1 MIGKVQSTIH
11 QFLQQL
17 ALTEDERTERLA
29 LSRKILNAFVPIV
42 LSTIL
47 LSGVLTGNWNN
58 VVLATTCAILASA
71 VVYFSISHG
80 WYYGTIFLINIAI
93 FIIVFLIALNS
104 RPPHIEI
111 VYVLMSPLVAS
122 IFLSASMTGLMGVLA
137 IIVIAVF
144 AIWMTPSMP
153 SGIAVDLVGFVT
165 ICTTFIVAVGYRRR
179 QFENTRNEF
188 LLQQERLKMMQFMV
202 SSISHD
208 FRTPLSIIHNN
219 LYLLERDPSP
229 DKASTRIEKI
239 RHQANHLEQMVDDNL
254 TLSRMEIAE
263 KRQHPFDL
271 VPIVQE
277 TVEQFQIVADERKIK
292 LSVSQIEAQAIIT
305 GDANLWER
313 VLTNLIQNAL
323 NYSDADGT
331 TIVSLVQQADD
342 YVICVKDSGMGIPPD
357 KIKHIFDPFY
367 RVDPSRRPATG
378 GTGLGLAIVKK
389 VVDDHQATITVD
401 SIVGKGTEFIIT
413 IPHHQ
418 ANAT

>member
-1 MIGKVQSTIH
+1 MSASFT
-11 QFLQQL
+11 
-17 ALTEDERTERLA
+17 
-29 LSRKILNAFVPIV
+29 SV
-42 LSTIL
+42 LVYFAIRRRWYYRTIL
-47 LSGVLTGNWNN
+47 
-58 VVLATTCAILASA
+58 
-71 VVYFSISHG
+71 F
-80 WYYGTIFLINIAI
+80 INIAI
-93 FIIVFLIALNS
+93 FVFVFLIAFNS
-104 RPPHIEI
+104 NPPHVEI
-111 VYVLMSPLVAS
+111 VYVLIAPLLAS
-122 IFLSASMTGLMGVLA
+122 IFLSPVMTSLLGLVA
-137 IIVIAVF
+137 VIVIIGF
-144 AIWMTPSMP
+144 ATVMTPSIP
-153 SGIAVDLVGFVT
+153 SSIAVDLTGFVT

-229 DKASTRIEKI
+229 DKASARIEKI

-254 TLSRMEIAE
+254 TLSRMEVAE

-271 VPIVQE
+271 VPIVHE
-277 TVEQFQIVADERKIK
+277 TVEQFQTVADERKIK
-292 LSVSQIEAQAIIT
+292 LSISQIEAQAIIT

-331 TIVSLVQQADD
+331 TIVSLVQQADN
-342 YVICVKDSGMGIPPD
+342 YVLCVKDSGIGIPPD

-401 SIVGKGTEFIIT
+401 SVVGEGTEFIIT